1 MTTRWKLRKIRY
13 RASLTA
19 LGDPAELRDGRRHL
33 AHPRGP
39 LLPLVLVLL
48 RRRRRALVLAQPP
61 PDAARV
67 HAAHPRLQDPHQLRR
82 WERWRRPPPR
92 PARRGPAQP
101 LLAPARRGHV
111 PPPPAAA
118 IPTAAATP
126 LSRAL
131 RDEGLGARQPTLSA
145 GPLDAPAPGA
155 DEDDATAATAPEVK
169 RSITTSKY
177 RVNHQVRR
185 YLLLT

>member
-1 MTTRWKLRKIRY
+1 MTTRWQLCKIRF
-13 RASLTA
+13 RLSLTA

-33 AHPRGP
+33 PHPRGP
-39 LLPLVLVLL
+39 LLPLVLVLFRRRR
-48 RRRRRALVLAQPP
+48 RRRRRALVLAQPT

-67 HAAHPRLQDPHQLRR
+67 HAAHPSLQDPHQLRR
-82 WERWRRPPPR
+82 RWRKSPPR

-111 PPPPAAA
+111 PPPPAA
-118 IPTAAATP
+118 IPTAAAAP
-126 LSRAL
+126 LPRAL

-155 DEDDATAATAPEVK
+155 DEDDATTTTAAAEVK
-169 RSITTSKY
+169 CYILILEIIST
-177 RVNHQVRR
+177 NN
-185 YLLLT
+185 